1 MELSLSRNYWTFKS
15 KSDVIAPFEYVRT
28 LSNGIVIGKCYDDQE
43 YGLTQIEILEYIKAN
58 HIEEI
63 IE

>member
-1 MELSLSRNYWTFKS
+1 MEETKRNYWTFKS
-15 KSDVIAPFEYVRT
+15 VEDVIAPFEYIRT
-28 LSNGIVIGKCYDDQE
+28 LSNGVVIGKCYDDQE
-43 YGLTQIEILEYIKAN
+43 YGITHKEILEYIKLN

>member
-1 MELSLSRNYWTFKS
+1 MKRNYWTFKS
-15 KSDVIAPFEYVRT
+15 VEDVIYPFEYVRT
-28 LSNGIVIGKCYDDQE
+28 LSNGVVVGKCYDDQE
-43 YGLTQIEILEYIKAN
+43 YGLTQYEILEYIKNN